1 MCSCDNLKAMDNS
14 ILYGRCRDRE
24 VGMAEFDRI
33 GDNLTLVVRIDQ
45 FEAAVWLRGWT
56 NVEAIFGMEVL
67 GTARCRLSID
77 EDMTTNWP

>member
-45 FEAAVWLRGWT
+45 FEAAV
-56 NVEAIFGMEVL
+56 
-67 GTARCRLSID
+67 
-77 EDMTTNWP
+77 